1 MYRLRQ
7 MSAFAHIVEAGSI
20 SAAAEQLGL
29 SKSVVSQHLKLLE
42 DELGVT
48 LLKRTTRR
56 QSLTEA
62 GNTFYLQC
70 KQINDLANSAWTT
83 AKDLQMIPQGKLRIT
98 APNALMANLITPVI
112 AEMMQAYP
120 QLQPELISSDVQL
133 DLMQG
138 DIDVAIRVG
147 QSSDSNLT
155 QKRIGQFRDVL
166 CGHQSLLQRVE
177 VGALPYVAN
186 AWQQRPIA
194 HELQQHT
201 GETLSFSANVR
212 CVADSFHSCLA
223 LIEGAVGVGII
234 PEFSLTHSSSAIVP
248 VFAKAKLPLMPIYA
262 LHGFGKKAP
271 LAVKTFID
279 MVEQKLSLW

>member
-1 MYRLRQ
+1 M
-7 MSAFAHIVEAGSI
+7 
-20 SAAAEQLGL
+20 
-29 SKSVVSQHLKLLE
+29 
-42 DELGVT
+42 
-48 LLKRTTRR
+48 
-56 QSLTEA
+56 
-62 GNTFYLQC
+62 
-70 KQINDLANSAWTT
+70 
-83 AKDLQMIPQGKLRIT
+83 
-98 APNALMANLITPVI
+98 
-112 AEMMQAYP
+112 
-120 QLQPELISSDVQL
+120 
-133 DLMQG
+133 
-138 DIDVAIRVG
+138 
-147 QSSDSNLT
+147 T

-186 AWQQRPIA
+186 AWQQQPIA

-234 PEFSLTHSSSAIVP
+234 PEFCLTHSSSAIVP

-271 LAVKTFID
+271 LAVKTFIE

>member
-138 DIDVAIRVG
+138 DTCWAV
-147 QSSDSNLT
+147 
-155 QKRIGQFRDVL
+155 IG
-166 CGHQSLLQRVE
+166 
-177 VGALPYVAN
+177 
-186 AWQQRPIA
+186 
-194 HELQQHT
+194 
-201 GETLSFSANVR
+201 
-212 CVADSFHSCLA
+212 
-223 LIEGAVGVGII
+223 
-234 PEFSLTHSSSAIVP
+234 
-248 VFAKAKLPLMPIYA
+248 
-262 LHGFGKKAP
+262 
-271 LAVKTFID
+271 
-279 MVEQKLSLW
+279 